1 MSASAFTQ
9 SAQASFESVYIDND
23 IHVAAST
30 CEGVDNQVTG
40 IMASLITEL
49 GCAVVPEGPV
59 QDPLPFFIS
68 TIVNATT
75 PYTPVIGA
83 IIAAARILVMR
94 LYETDPSMGAWSG
107 HQLFLSAFA
116 VAAQEQPSSHPEI
129 LNACVFWSI
138 LSKFTLEEVIE
149 IQVRLFDG
157 LEGRLCVSAEVTG
170 NVKQS
175 PLKRSRGKWRQE
187 GEDMRLAKR
196 KRLPGG
202 QMAAFLSRRR
212 SSW

>member
-9 SAQASFESVYIDND
+9 SAQTSFESVYIDND

-30 CEGVDNQVTG
+30 CKGVENQVAG
-40 IMASLITEL
+40 IMASLITEI

-59 QDPLPFFIS
+59 QDPLPLS

-75 PYTPVIGA
+75 PYTPDIGA
-83 IIAAARILVMR
+83 VIAAAHILVMR
-94 LYETDPSMGAWSG
+94 LYETDPSVGAWSG

-116 VAAQEQPSSHPEI
+116 VAAQEQSSSHPEI

-149 IQVRLFDG
+149 IQVRLFDE
-157 LEGRLCVSAEVTG
+157 LEGRLCVFAEVTE